1 MNKWEGRR
9 NLQVTTYTV
18 TNGVHSSLPILSRFC
33 LHVSIDVDTLLV
45 FQSNKHVTQ
54 FTHLEMALHF
64 FCALCEAIGSGRMFI
79 DMDCNSIF
87 LIGARSNYVMT

>member
-54 FTHLEMALHF
+54 FTHLEMALHSSSVP
-64 FCALCEAIGSGRMFI
+64 CVKLLVQVECSLIWIAIVYF
-79 DMDCNSIF
+79 
-87 LIGARSNYVMT
+87 